1 MGMFLDYC
9 LYLSIIGCALL
20 VFLSFC
26 CFFNMEALHLPKGK
40 KNQRGFETFASA
52 LVKIKSYFEY

>member
-1 MGMFLDYC
+1 MGFMDYC
-9 LYLSIIGCALL
+9 LFLSICGTCLL

-40 KNQRGFETFASA
+40 KNQRGIEV
-52 LVKIKSYFEY
+52 LVAAVV

>member
-9 LYLSIIGCALL
+9 LFLSIIGCALL

-52 LVKIKSYFEY
+52 LV